1 VRDRGLPIALSLRMV
16 DQRQR
21 SWMDITK
28 EWSLKDIVPIIAEV
42 PDAKFMILNVANGI
56 GLSPADT
63 AILQKADALLD
74 TSGRATGNLADFLQ
88 RYGKEKFAFG
98 THAPILDYLTGML
111 RIEAMRDDEADND
124 TKELLRSENAKR
136 FLDLS

>member
-1 VRDRGLPIALSLRMV
+1 MV

-21 SWMDITK
+21 SWIDITR
-28 EWSLKDIVPIIAEV
+28 EWSLSDVVPIIREV
-42 PDAKFMILNVANGI
+42 PDAKYMILNVANGV
-56 GLSPADT
+56 GLNPADT
-63 AILQKADALLD
+63 AILQKADVLMD
-74 TSGRATGNLADFLQ
+74 TSGRSLGNLSDLLR

-111 RIEAMRDDEADND
+111 RIEAMRDDEADNE
-124 TKELLRSENAKR
+124 TKELIRSRNAKR